1 MPRATSVLSKTRA
14 ITLQTPVWVWCSGF
28 LLPVFVS
35 LCVFPVVAQYAA
47 VEYALVAALWVVA
60 GGYGYCVHQND
71 AHIVEMGW
79 QGGQWQLRLQQA
91 HRAEFCVGTL
101 QYVWRTPWWIVLS
114 FSLNKCDAKKERG
127 CFSVWRSTCN
137 PELWRALQKQ
147 LNRDL
152 LTSQVATAKEAT

>member
-1 MPRATSVLSKTRA
+1 M
-14 ITLQTPVWVWCSGF
+14 
-28 LLPVFVS
+28 
-35 LCVFPVVAQYAA
+35 
-47 VEYALVAALWVVA
+47 AALWVVA

-79 QGGQWQLRLQQA
+79 QGGQWQLQLQQA